1 MANPI
6 VHWEL
11 MVSDVEA
18 TKRFYAKVFDW
29 RFTPA
34 GPEYT
39 LIETGNGPGGG
50 LMARPPQVPASVLN
64 TYFDVGNLDGALA
77 AVVEAGGTVIVPKT
91 EVPGIGWFAMFL
103 DPDRIPIGIMQT
115 KGSMS

>member
-1 MANPI
+1 MANPL

-11 MVSDVEA
+11 MVGDVEA
-18 TKRFYAKVFDW
+18 AKRFYGKVFDW
-29 RFTPA
+29 RFNPA

-39 LIETGNGPGGG
+39 LIETGRGPGGG
-50 LMARPPQVPASVLN
+50 LMARPPHVPSSVLN
-64 TYFDVGNLDGALA
+64 TYFDVGNLDATLA

-91 EVPGIGWFAMFL
+91 EIPGIGWFAMFL
-103 DPDRIPIGIMQT
+103 DPDRIPIGVMQT